1 VWRIFHSFRVEK
13 YPISGRLKTDT
24 LLSIC
29 YYLINKFFHL
39 NGISFATVQ
48 IKEHFYCTKQKRYVI
63 NDFARMKNRVEK
75 LPARKIEINAGRLNN
90 GIKGINTL
98 SIATK

>member
-1 VWRIFHSFRVEK
+1 MIINIF
-13 YPISGRLKTDT
+13 
-24 LLSIC
+24 C
-29 YYLINKFFHL
+29 L

-75 LPARKIEINAGRLNN
+75 LPAKKIEINAGRLNN